1 MKTFPP
7 MRHFVHTYVGPD
19 DRSWVTYEALMR
31 QGEMNDLVDR
41 LASLLVETTDEF
53 SFSFPTK
60 YRNGWG
66 VRVMV
71 KSDYGDAFA
80 DIDFSS
86 VAFTS
91 LYDLSCELG
100 DHPIRRAVIRL
111 VVELIK
117 TVHGIKTTNGDCNQI
132 HCFDFTLNYNPKTAY
147 CYTIGVFAR
156 C

>member
-31 QGEMNDLVDR
+31 QGEMNDVVDR
-41 LASLLVETTDEF
+41 LASLLVETTDDF

-60 YRNGWG
+60 YRNGCG

-71 KSDYGDAFA
+71 KSDFGNAFA

-86 VAFTS
+86 VAYTS

-100 DHPIRRAVIRL
+100 DHPIRRAVIL
-111 VVELIK
+111 LLLELIK
-117 TVHGIKTTNGDCNQI
+117 VLPVIKAPDAHGKQIRSFNFFIHYEPKTTYG
-132 HCFDFTLNYNPKTAY
+132 YN
-147 CYTIGVFAR
+147 IGVFAR
-156 C
+156 